1 MIEIEGLAKCFGRT
15 VGVDGLDLAIPA
27 GSVFGFIGRNGAGK
41 TTTIRLMMGLLVP
54 DKGRIRLGGHD
65 IARERERALAITGY
79 LPDQPHLYDKLTPD
93 ELLAFVAGLHGLE
106 RSIAERRAA
115 VLLTEMALA
124 GQRNDLIE
132 TFSHGMKQRLALAC
146 ALIHEPRILV
156 LDEPMVGLDPQ
167 GGRDLRTLLRRLA
180 AGGATIF
187 LSTHSLAVAEEV
199 CDRFGILDQGR
210 LIAEG
215 DLDTLRARVANGE
228 AGASLETAFLEIV
241 GAREGEW

>member
-1 MIEIEGLAKCFGRT
+1 MIEIESLGKSFGRN
-15 VGVDGLDLAIPA
+15 VGVDGLDLTIPR

-54 DKGRIRLGGHD
+54 DQGRIRLGGYD
-65 IARERERALAITGY
+65 IARQREQALAITGY
-79 LPDQPHLYDKLTPD
+79 LPDQPYLYDKLTPD
-93 ELLAFVAGLHGLE
+93 ELLAFVAGLHGL
-106 RSIAERRAA
+106 RRRHAVQRAA

-124 GQRNDLIE
+124 AQRGDLIE

-146 ALIHEPRILV
+146 ALVHEPSILV

-167 GGRDLRTLLRRLA
+167 GARDLRTLLRRLA
-180 AGGATIF
+180 AGGSTIF
-187 LSTHSLAVAEEV
+187 LSTHSLAVAEEI

-215 DLDTLRARVANGE
+215 DLDSLRARVAGRG

-241 GAREGEW
+241 AAREGEW